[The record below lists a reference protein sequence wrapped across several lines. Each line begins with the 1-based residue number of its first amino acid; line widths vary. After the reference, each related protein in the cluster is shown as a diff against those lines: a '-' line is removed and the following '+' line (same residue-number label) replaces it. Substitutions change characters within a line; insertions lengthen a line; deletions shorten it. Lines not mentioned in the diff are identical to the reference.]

1 MNEVLHERKTLRHK
15 HFDYNEG
22 VIFVTICTAGRKP
35 ILSRIG
41 GDNVQNQG
49 VIVGDGASTSRM
61 RPSDLV
67 GDGASTSRSSPIVT
81 PKIELT
87 KIGKIVEKY
96 ILSSSNMKGI
106 KIGDYVIMPNHIHI
120 LVAVDG
126 RQISANCKEMPIRD
140 VEAPSPTDGVT
151 FASRDVEAPF
161 RDVETPSPTINRQ
174 NMPISHFVSVLK
186 RLCNKE
192 IGENIF
198 QRSYYDHVIRSDDD
212 LDMHIDYI
220 LHNPE
225 NWFYDELY
233 SNE

>member
-1 MNEVLHERKTLRHK
+1 MSEKLPSRKTLRHK

-22 VIFVTICTAGRKP
+22 VIFITICTADRKP

-49 VIVGDGASTSRM
+49 AIVGDGAPTSRISAPTSRMCTPDLVGDGASTSRINT
-61 RPSDLV
+61 
-67 GDGASTSRSSPIVT
+67 STSRSSPIVT

-96 ILSSSNMKGI
+96 ILSSNNMKGI

-126 RQISANCKEMPIRD
+126 RQISANCEEMPIRDVGAPFRD
-140 VEAPSPTDGVT
+140 VEAPSPTG
-151 FASRDVEAPF
+151 
-161 RDVETPSPTINRQ
+161 RQ
-174 NMPISHFVSVLK
+174 NLAIPRFVSALK

-198 QRSYYDHVIRSDDD
+198 QRSYYDHVIRSGDD
-212 LDMHIDYI
+212 LDMHIGYI